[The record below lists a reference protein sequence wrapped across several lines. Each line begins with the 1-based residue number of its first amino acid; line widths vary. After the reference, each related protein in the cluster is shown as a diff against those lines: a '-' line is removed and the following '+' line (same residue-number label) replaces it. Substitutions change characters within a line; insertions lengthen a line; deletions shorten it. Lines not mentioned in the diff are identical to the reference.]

1 MLSGR
6 GAPFLSS
13 RPIVFLHILDYSM
26 FWIDFSVTLRVRT
39 FPGSLAPAVLRKRS
53 VGDRGSGRSLPLT
66 PPTLTDSP
74 PETARGPERLHL
86 SPIFW

>member
-39 FPGSLAPAVLRKRS
+39 FPGSLVPAVLRKHQCWRQ
-53 VGDRGSGRSLPLT
+53 GERTQPAPHTANADR
-66 PPTLTDSP
+66 
-74 PETARGPERLHL
+74 
-86 SPIFW
+86 